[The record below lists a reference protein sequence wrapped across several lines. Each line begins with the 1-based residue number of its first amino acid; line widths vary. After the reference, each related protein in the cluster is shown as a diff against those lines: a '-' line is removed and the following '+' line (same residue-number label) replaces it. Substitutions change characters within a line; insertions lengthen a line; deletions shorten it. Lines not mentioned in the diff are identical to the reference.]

1 MKVGL
6 DEEGIAPAVVG
17 GAIDDTAVYLPT
29 EPVAA
34 GDRQARLELRHTT
47 GGQLG
52 LLVYT
57 SLERLVEACGDQQ
70 PWISV
75 PLADLHTIAEQ
86 VEADV
91 VLEDI
96 ALPDVERRD

>member
-1 MKVGL
+1 MGEA
-6 DEEGIAPAVVG
+6 D
-17 GAIDDTAVYLPT
+17 DDTAVFLPA

-47 GGQLG
+47 GGQLA

-57 SLERLVEACGDQQ
+57 SLERLVKACGDQQ

-75 PLADLHTIAEQ
+75 PVAELHSIAEQ
-86 VEADV
+86 VEAEV